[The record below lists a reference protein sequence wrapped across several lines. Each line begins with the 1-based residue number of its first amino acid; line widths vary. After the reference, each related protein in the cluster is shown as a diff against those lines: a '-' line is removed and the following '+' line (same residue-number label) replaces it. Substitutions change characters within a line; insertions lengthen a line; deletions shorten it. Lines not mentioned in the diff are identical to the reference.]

1 MSVSFSPIVNDSR
14 TNDLIKHVNG
24 LYGYASSLTRNPTDA
39 EDLVQET
46 YVRAINAIGSLREDS
61 NLQAWLFTILRN
73 LWLNQLRR
81 SRRLIHVDD
90 ADLERFDAA
99 STEETYQDPHLALT
113 QGRDREAVRRA
124 IESLSI
130 RDREVILLRE
140 FEGLPYQRISEIQQC
155 PMGTVMSRLARAR
168 SRLRVILSKSHC
180 ETVLRTG

>member
-90 ADLERFDAA
+90 ADLER
-99 STEETYQDPHLALT
+99 HLALT